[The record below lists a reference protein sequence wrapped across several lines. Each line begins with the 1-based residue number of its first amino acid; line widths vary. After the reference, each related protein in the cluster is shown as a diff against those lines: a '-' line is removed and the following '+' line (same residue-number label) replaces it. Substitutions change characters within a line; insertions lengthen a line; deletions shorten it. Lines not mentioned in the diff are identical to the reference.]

1 MTTLLLYLLIMA
13 VVVSALFVVVW
24 FVFGRAED
32 LPPLEPGTTLT
43 RLPRDSITGDDV
55 RAVRFRLVLRGYRQ
69 TEVDWTL
76 EKLAR
81 ELDEL
86 RALTQTLQARDGVDA
101 TLARA
106 PGAPSTRAEDDRN

>member
-13 VVVSALFVVVW
+13 IVVSTLFVVVW

-32 LPPLEPGTTLT
+32 LPGLEPGTTLT
-43 RLPRDSITGDDV
+43 TLPREGITGEDV
-55 RAVRFRLVLRGYRQ
+55 RALRFRLVVRGYRQ
-69 TEVDWTL
+69 AEVDWAL

-86 RALTQTLQARDGVDA
+86 RSLTETLQARDLLDGETA
-101 TLARA
+101 KSARA
-106 PGAPSTRAEDDRN
+106 QAPQADADGN

>member
-13 VVVSALFVVVW
+13 VVVSVLFVVVW

-43 RLPRDSITGDDV
+43 RLPREGITGDDV
-55 RAVRFRLVLRGYRQ
+55 RAVRFRLVARGYRQ
-69 TEVDWTL
+69 SDVDWTL

-86 RALTQTLQARDGVDA
+86 RSLTQTLQAREAADGA
-101 TLARA
+101 AGQA
-106 PGAPSTRAEDDRN
+106 SAQANDDRN